1 MKRLFSVLIVL
12 SLVAYSYIERT
23 QGSTA
28 RPERAGRTAERTAE
42 RPSGRP
48 SPSAAAD
55 PIAAA
60 FAERR
65 SDVQVEGRGVVHR
78 VLADDNDGS
87 RHQRFVLRLANGQTV
102 LVAHNIDLA
111 DRLTSLD
118 RGDTVVFY
126 GEYEWSE
133 QGGVIHWTHR
143 DPARRHVS
151 GWLQHEGR
159 RVQ

>member
-1 MKRLFSVLIVL
+1 MKRLFSILIVL
-12 SLVAYSYIERT
+12 ALVAYSYVERT

-28 RPERAGRTAERTAE
+28 ERPAERPSE
-42 RPSGRP
+42 RPSGRA
-48 SPSAAAD
+48 SSSASVD

-65 SDVQVEGRGVVHR
+65 SDVQVEGRGVVYR
-78 VLADDNDGS
+78 VLADDNEGS
-87 RHQRFVLRLANGQTV
+87 RHQRFILRLANGQTV
-102 LVAHNIDLA
+102 LIAHNIDLA

-118 RGDTVVFY
+118 RGDTVAFY
-126 GEYEWSE
+126 GEYEWTE
-133 QGGVIHWTHR
+133 QGGVIHWTHH

-151 GWLQHEGR
+151 GWLLHEGR